1 MLAGGRERA
10 LCFAG
15 MKQYCWRRVS
25 TVEYFSD
32 TSTFTGL
39 VSDARCSFPTYG
51 SRPNP
56 ELVECKLKVP
66 LRGRSAAN
74 SMDDLT
80 QNTAQGCRVGVM
92 PSVAQLSPDHR
103 LVLPLRQLPPEY

>member
-1 MLAGGRERA
+1 MLDGQAQVRTRAVLAGGRKRA

-56 ELVECKLKVP
+56 ELVECKL
-66 LRGRSAAN
+66 
-74 SMDDLT
+74 
-80 QNTAQGCRVGVM
+80 
-92 PSVAQLSPDHR
+92 
-103 LVLPLRQLPPEY
+103 